1 MASENPS
8 KKIPKTKAT
17 VTVKLN
23 DGEMFDGHF
32 FLSGDERVT
41 DLLNSEKQ
49 YLPFETMN
57 GMIFVINKV
66 MISRVISKERAT
78 AEEGRVIPSQDSRW

>member
-1 MASENPS
+1 MSNGDSPR
-8 KKIPKTKAT
+8 KIPKTKAT

-41 DLLNSEKQ
+41 DLLNGEKQ

-66 MISRVISKERAT
+66 MISRVISKERAA
-78 AEEGRVIPSQDSRW
+78 AEEGRVIPPPEARW